1 MSEKKNMTVGRSSSY
16 QLDNPLADGSL
27 QDIVSRDD
35 IRFVVQDTKAPQLS
49 VGYMNRAARRRAD
62 KRRKRK

>member
-1 MSEKKNMTVGRSSSY
+1 MSEKKNMTVGGSSSY
-16 QLDNPLADGSL
+16 QFDNPLADGSL

-35 IRFVVQDTKAPQLS
+35 IRFVVQDTKAPQPS